1 MGSSK
6 LVFSFN
12 LGRIFSV
19 LRFGN
24 TQWFISCREFQFS
37 SFLCSFAVSC
47 YWWLCRNFYHNSSRT
62 LIMTLFE
69 KDLFSDGVY
78 DTFSGYP
85 LNFAFE
91 KWSESCSVMSDSLS
105 PWTVACYASLSMV
118 QAKILEWLAIPFSR
132 GSSPPWDRT
141 QVSLALQADSLS
153 SEPPGKSIVHIC
165 SEHLNNL
172 NYVF

>member
-1 MGSSK
+1 M
-6 LVFSFN
+6 LW
-12 LGRIFSV
+12 ISV
-19 LRFGN
+19 LL
-24 TQWFISCREFQFS
+24 ISM
-37 SFLCSFAVSC
+37 FLCSLMLLMALQKF
-47 YWWLCRNFYHNSSRT
+47 LPHSSRT

-118 QAKILEWLAIPFSR
+118 QARILEWVAIPFSR

-141 QVSLALQADSLS
+141 QVSPALHVDSLP
-153 SEPPGKSIVHIC
+153 SEPPGNFMDNHRYLYLYANSW
-165 SEHLNNL
+165 
-172 NYVF
+172 